1 MRSKRRP
8 LAFPQFARASK
19 HRFLLIFRRRRRLLL
34 LLLSQVPADEL
45 ALRQEH
51 GDRDLAE
58 LREVKQFTIPVFVM
72 SPGVRPG
79 DPVSLNL
86 FEPRYREMAR

>member
-1 MRSKRRP
+1 MRS
-8 LAFPQFARASK
+8 SK
-19 HRFLLIFRRRRRLLL
+19 HRFLLIFLLILLL
-34 LLLSQVPADEL
+34 LLLLLLWQVPADQL
-45 ALRQEH
+45 ALRQEN

-58 LREVKQFTIPVFVM
+58 LREVKQFTIPVFMM